1 MAESLD
7 PVLLSDMDAYWRAA
21 NYLSVGQMYLL
32 ANPLLREPLKPE
44 HVKPRVS
51 VDWGA
56 TPVQNFIYVHL
67 NRVIK
72 EYDLNVVYI
81 ANPGRGRPA
90 LLANVYLEG
99 TYSELYPDIAQDEEG
114 LRRLFRQ
121 FSCRGGIPRHL
132 VPATAGAHDGRG
144 RLDHPL
150 CRAYRAGSA
159 KPDLLFACVLG
170 DGEAEA
176 RSLSIAWNANEIV
189 NPATDGAVLPI
200 LLLTGDETANFTM
213 LARSERERLR
223 DFLHGNGHHP
233 HFVEGADPAKMHP
246 LMARSLDEIILE
258 IGHIQ
263 SAARSKSLRRPLPW
277 PVLVVCTPSGWAG
290 PKSLEGQAV
299 EGMFRAHQM
308 PLPEAHSNPAQLA
321 MLEAWLRSYRP
332 GELFDRNG
340 KLHSDLAD
348 LAPRGM
354 RRMGNDSHLGGAVLG
369 PVNELVAACEAA
381 R

>member
-1 MAESLD
+1 
-7 PVLLSDMDAYWRAA
+7 MDAYWRAA
-21 NYLSVGQMYLL
+21 NYLSLGQMYLL

-44 HVKPRVS
+44 HVKPPVPG
-51 VDWGA
+51 DWGA

-72 EYDLNVVYI
+72 EYDLNVVYV
-81 ANPGRGRPA
+81 ADPGRGRSA
-90 LLANVYLEG
+90 LVANAYLEG
-99 TYSELYPDIAQDEEG
+99 TLSALSPDIAQDEEG

-121 FSCRGGIPRHL
+121 FPGGISTQI
-132 VPATAGAHDGRG
+132 VPATPGARDGGGKRV
-144 RLDHPL
+144 HPL
-150 CRAYRAGSA
+150 CRAYRAA
-159 KPDLLFACVLG
+159 CARPDLLVICVLG

-176 RSLSIAWNANEIV
+176 RSLSIAWTATEVV

-200 LLLTGDETANFTM
+200 LHLMCDEAADFTIP
-213 LARSERERLR
+213 ARSERERLR
-223 DFLHGNGHHP
+223 DFLHGNGHYP
-233 HFVEGADPAKMHP
+233 HFVEGDDPAKLHP
-246 LMARSLDEIILE
+246 IMVRSLDEIILE

-263 SAARSKSLRRPLPW
+263 SAARSQSLRRPLPW

-290 PKSLEGQAV
+290 PKALGGQSAEGTL
-299 EGMFRAHQM
+299 RAHRV

-348 LAPRGM
+348 LAPRGG
-354 RRMGNDSHLGGAVLG
+354 RRIGSNSHAIGGTVLRDC
-369 PVNELVAACEAA
+369 L
-381 R
+381 